1 MEENEIEDEYSQEH
15 NFEKTPLLASRFH
28 DGLHNTDYTE
38 GPHISASNKTEL
50 RHPNVGLTTHKF
62 NARSLAL
69 HVAGVKT

>member
-38 GPHISASNKTEL
+38 GPHIPAGNKTEL
-50 RHPNVGLTTHKF
+50 RHPNVG
-62 NARSLAL
+62 
-69 HVAGVKT
+69 